1 MRMLGAGIDAQIAH
15 LDAAERTARDHAL
28 DRLFHHALGETAL
41 EDLFGGALLDA
52 ADEAGV
58 LVVHLLLAL
67 AAGEHAMRALDD
79 DDIGAAIDMRRAGR
93 NMPPAPAHAPHRAP
107 T

>member
-28 DRLFHHALGETAL
+28 DRLFHYALGETAL

-58 LVVHLLLAL
+58 LVVHLVVALL
-67 AAGEHAMRALDD
+67 AGEHDMRGVDD
-79 DDIGAAIDMRRAGR
+79 DDVVTAIDMRCVGR
-93 NMPPAPAHAPHRAP
+93 EVLATQAHSD
-107 T
+107 